1 MTPPTSSRANCGQL
15 NRKRRQRHLLR
26 RHVCRPPAD
35 RGVTVSLKAR
45 QFLLGTAAFGWRQL
59 GNASRPST
67 TLLRPPSPRI
77 SLRSSNS
84 SKRRNRKTARFRS
97 DTCEPKNREA
107 YHGPCTRAS
116 VQFYSDIPSTYRRPG
131 SRLWKPEIDGQRL
144 CRRAFLRDEEAHPK
158 RRGALQ
164 DAR

>member
-59 GNASRPST
+59 GNASRLST
-67 TLLRPPSPRI
+67 TLLRPPSPCI

-107 YHGPCTRAS
+107 YHVYTKAALARLRSGSTRSAGDRNRH
-116 VQFYSDIPSTYRRPG
+116 Y
-131 SRLWKPEIDGQRL
+131 
-144 CRRAFLRDEEAHPK
+144 
-158 RRGALQ
+158 
-164 DAR
+164 